1 MSALGWKHDPDC
13 TFPKWPIEHGET
25 GKIALN
31 EWPLLGAWIASLN
44 VGMWAEADAHDDMIH
59 SWPTSECRIA

>member
-1 MSALGWKHDPDC
+1 MSAIGWKHDPDC

-31 EWPLLGAWIASLN
+31 EWPLSGAWIASLN
-44 VGMWAEADAHDDMIH
+44 VEMWA
-59 SWPTSECRIA
+59 